1 MKPRVWMRGIF
12 RRLRAQR
19 YGYQRQVQVNVSR
32 SALEYN
38 LKVFQGICGNA
49 AVAPVLKSNAYGHG
63 LVHVARILDSAECP
77 FFVVDG
83 YHEALILRNEGIR
96 TPLLV
101 MGFTPSENILCS
113 RLRSVAFMVGDLEQL
128 KTLVTHRRSQC
139 RLHLKVD
146 TGLHRHGVAP
156 SEFNEALRLVTSA
169 SGLELEGIYSHFADA
184 SGSNTAFTRT
194 QLTRWNSLVEPHRDR
209 VRYLHIANTAGT
221 TWTQEVVGNVARVGL
236 GLYGYDTHPIRS
248 LSLKP
253 SLSVQS
259 RLRSLRT
266 VNPGERV
273 GYGLTWQA
281 SEVTKLALVPTGYHA
296 CVDHRLSN
304 KGAFRIE
311 GAVCPIIGR
320 VSMNTTMI
328 NIAQV
333 PDVKPG
339 QVVEIIASDP
349 EAVNSVSNI
358 ASICGT
364 TPHVILSGVSPL
376 LRRVIVE

>member
-1 MKPRVWMRGIF
+1 MKPRLLMRGVF
-12 RRLRAQR
+12 RRLRARR
-19 YGYQRQVQVNVSR
+19 YTYQRQVQVNVSR

-63 LVHVARILDSAECP
+63 LVHVARVLDPAECP

-101 MGFTPSENILCS
+101 MGFTPSENILSS
-113 RLRSVAFMVGDLEQL
+113 RLRDVAFMVGDLGQL
-128 KTLVTHRRSQC
+128 RELATHRQSQC

-156 SEFNEALRLVTSA
+156 SEFNEALHLVASA
-169 SGLELEGIYSHFADA
+169 PSLELEGICSHFADA
-184 SGSNTAFTRT
+184 SGSNTDFTRT
-194 QLTRWNSLVEPHRDR
+194 QLSRWNRQVEPHRDR
-209 VRYLHIANTAGT
+209 VQHLHIANTAGT
-221 TWTQEVVGNVARVGL
+221 AWTQGAVGNVARVGL
-236 GLYGYDTHPIRS
+236 GLYGFDTHPSRS
-248 LSLKP
+248 LSLRP
-253 SLSVQS
+253 ALSVQS
-259 RLRSLRT
+259 HLRSLRT
-266 VNPGERV
+266 IDPGERV

-281 SEVTKLALVPTGYHA
+281 SEVTTLALIPTGYNA

-311 GAVCPIIGR
+311 GAVCPIVGR
-320 VSMNTTMI
+320 VSMNATMI
-328 NIAQV
+328 SIAQAL
-333 PDVKPG
+333 DAKPG

-349 EAVNSVSNI
+349 GAVNSVSKI
-358 ASICGT
+358 AGICDT
-364 TPHVILSGVSPL
+364 TPHVILSGISPL
-376 LRRVIVE
+376 LRRVIVK

>member
-1 MKPRVWMRGIF
+1 MKPRVWMREVF
-12 RRLRAQR
+12 RRLRARR
-19 YGYQRQVQVNVSR
+19 YRYQRQVQVNVSR
-32 SALEYN
+32 PALEYN
-38 LKVFQGICGNA
+38 LKVFQRVCGNA

-63 LVHVARILDSAECP
+63 LVQVARILDPAECP

-113 RLRSVAFMVGDLEQL
+113 RLRNVAFMVGDLEQL
-128 KTLVTHRRSQC
+128 KILATHHRSQC

-156 SEFNEALRLVTSA
+156 SEFNEALHLVTSA
-169 SGLELEGIYSHFADA
+169 PGLELEGICSHFADA
-184 SGSNTAFTRT
+184 SGSNTAFTGT
-194 QLTRWNSLVEPHRDR
+194 QLTRWNRLVEPHRDR

-221 TWTQEVVGNVARVGL
+221 TWAQEAVGNVARVGL
-236 GLYGYDTHPIRS
+236 GLYGYDTHQSRS

-253 SLSVQS
+253 ALSIQS

-266 VNPGERV
+266 IDPGERV

-281 SEVTKLALVPTGYHA
+281 SEVTTLALVPTGYHA

-304 KGAFRIE
+304 KGAFRIK
-311 GAVCPIIGR
+311 GAVCPIVGR
-320 VSMNTTMI
+320 VSMNSTMI
-328 NIAQV
+328 NIVQA
-333 PDVKPG
+333 PDAKPG

-349 EAVNSVSNI
+349 EAVNSVTEI
-358 ASICGT
+358 ASICDT

-376 LRRVIVE
+376 LRRVILD

>member
-1 MKPRVWMRGIF
+1 MKPRVWMRGAF

-19 YGYQRQVQVNVSR
+19 YGYRRQVQVNVSR

-38 LKVFQGICGNA
+38 LKVFQDICGNT

-63 LVHVARILDSAECP
+63 LVHVARILDSAACP

-83 YHEALILRNEGIR
+83 YHEALILRNEGIS

-113 RLRSVAFMVGDLEQL
+113 RLRDVAFMVGDLEQL
-128 KTLVTHRRSQC
+128 RTLATHRRSRC

-156 SEFNEALRLVTSA
+156 SEFNEALHLATSA
-169 SGLELEGIYSHFADA
+169 PGLELEGICSHFADA
-184 SGSNTAFTRT
+184 LSSNTAFTRT
-194 QLTRWNSLVEPHRDR
+194 QLTRWNRLVEPHRNHA
-209 VRYLHIANTAGT
+209 RYLHISNTAGT
-221 TWTQEVVGNVARVGL
+221 AWTQEAAANVARVGL
-236 GLYGYDTHPIRS
+236 GLYGYDTHPSRS

-253 SLSVQS
+253 ALSIQS
-259 RLRSLRT
+259 RLQSLRT
-266 VNPGERV
+266 INPGERV

-281 SEVTKLALVPTGYHA
+281 SEVTTLALIPTGYHA

-311 GAVCPIIGR
+311 GAVCPIVGR
-320 VSMNTTMI
+320 VCMNATMI

-333 PDVKPG
+333 LNAKPG

-349 EAVNSVSNI
+349 GAVNSVSII
-358 ASICGT
+358 ARICDT
-364 TPHVILSGVSPL
+364 TPYVILSGISPL

>member
-1 MKPRVWMRGIF
+1 MKPRLWMRGVF
-12 RRLRAQR
+12 RKLRARR
-19 YGYQRQVQVNVSR
+19 YTYQRQVQVNVSR

-38 LKVFQGICGNA
+38 LKVFQGVCRNA

-63 LVHVARILDSAECP
+63 LVHVARVLDPAKCP

-101 MGFTPSENILCS
+101 MGFTPSENILSS
-113 RLRSVAFMVGDLEQL
+113 RLRNVAFMVGDLEQL
-128 KTLVTHRRSQC
+128 RALATHRRPQC
-139 RLHLKVD
+139 RVHLKID

-156 SEFNEALRLVTSA
+156 SELNEALHLVAITP
-169 SGLELEGIYSHFADA
+169 GLELEGICSHFADA
-184 SGSNTAFTRT
+184 SGSNTDFTRT
-194 QLTRWNSLVEPHRDR
+194 QLSRWNAQIGPHRDR

-221 TWTQEVVGNVARVGL
+221 AWTQGAVGNVARMGL
-236 GLYGYDTHPIRS
+236 GLYGFDTHPSRS
-248 LSLKP
+248 LSLRP
-253 SLSVQS
+253 ALSVQS

-266 VNPGERV
+266 IDPGERV

-281 SEVTKLALVPTGYHA
+281 SEVTTLALIPTGYNA

-304 KGAFRIE
+304 NGAFRIE
-311 GAVCPIIGR
+311 GAVCPIVGR
-320 VSMNTTMI
+320 VCMNTTMI
-328 NIAQV
+328 NIDQTLDAR
-333 PDVKPG
+333 PG

-349 EAVNSVSNI
+349 GAVNSVSKI
-358 ASICGT
+358 ASICDT
-364 TPHVILSGVSPL
+364 TPHVILSGISPL

>member
-1 MKPRVWMRGIF
+1 MKPRVWMRGVF

-19 YGYQRQVQVNVSR
+19 YRYQRQVQVNVSR
-32 SALEYN
+32 SALESN
-38 LKVFQGICGNA
+38 LKVFQRICGNV

-63 LVHVARILDSAECP
+63 LVHVARILDTAECP

-101 MGFTPSENILCS
+101 MGFTPSENVLSS
-113 RLRSVAFMVGDLEQL
+113 RLHSVAFMVGDLEQL
-128 KTLVTHRRSQC
+128 KTLAAHRQSQC

-146 TGLHRHGVAP
+146 TGLHRHGIAP
-156 SEFNEALRLVTSA
+156 SEFNDALRLITSA
-169 SGLELEGIYSHFADA
+169 SGLELEGICSHFADA
-184 SGSNTAFTRT
+184 SGSDTAFTRT
-194 QLTRWNSLVEPHRDR
+194 QLTGWNRLVKPHLDR

-221 TWTQEVVGNVARVGL
+221 TWTQEAVGNVARVGL
-236 GLYGYDTHPIRS
+236 GLYGYDTHPSRS

-253 SLSVQS
+253 ALSIQS

-266 VNPGERV
+266 INPGERV

-281 SEVTKLALVPTGYHA
+281 SEVTTLALVPTGYNA
-296 CVDHRLSN
+296 SVDHRLSN

-311 GAVCPIIGR
+311 GAVCPIVGR

-328 NIAQV
+328 NIAQAL
-333 PDVKPG
+333 DAKPG
-339 QVVEIIASDP
+339 HIVEIIASDP
-349 EAVNSVSNI
+349 EAVNSVSKI
-358 ASICGT
+358 ASICDT
-364 TPHVILSGVSPL
+364 TPHVILSGISPL
-376 LRRVIVE
+376 LRRVIVD

>member
-1 MKPRVWMRGIF
+1 MKPRVWMRGTF

-19 YGYQRQVQVNVSR
+19 YRYRRQVQVSVNR

-38 LKVFQGICGNA
+38 LKVFQGICGTA

-63 LVHVARILDSAECP
+63 LVHVARILDSAGCP

-113 RLRSVAFMVGDLEQL
+113 RLRNVAFMVGDLEQVR
-128 KTLVTHRRSQC
+128 TLAAHRRSQC

-156 SEFNEALRLVTSA
+156 SEFNEALHLVTSA
-169 SGLELEGIYSHFADA
+169 PGLELEGICSHFADA
-184 SGSNTAFTRT
+184 SGSNTAFTKT
-194 QLTRWNSLVEPHRDR
+194 QLTRWNRLVEPHRNR

-221 TWTQEVVGNVARVGL
+221 AWMQDAVVNAARVGL
-236 GLYGYDTHPIRS
+236 GLYGYDTHLSRS

-253 SLSVQS
+253 ALSIHS
-259 RLRSLRT
+259 RLQSFRT
-266 VNPGERV
+266 INQGERV

-281 SEVTKLALVPTGYHA
+281 SEVTTLALIPTGYHA

-311 GAVCPIIGR
+311 GAVCPIVGR
-320 VSMNTTMI
+320 VCMNTTVI
-328 NIAQV
+328 NIAHV
-333 PDVKPG
+333 LDAKPG

-349 EAVNSVSNI
+349 GAVNSVRKIANI
-358 ASICGT
+358 CDT